1 MNYNLPLFPAISVD
15 IIGSL
20 LMLIFAILST
30 RYARLLS
37 KMQPDNFLW
46 GYLFY
51 VTFAIS
57 AFAISRAVGH
67 LVKQF
72 LLLFEKDT
80 IWSVIAPYSGGFNT
94 LFMISVSAIMIFYH
108 KGVQA
113 FEVLEK
119 ESDKLKDANQQLEN
133 AAHQLR
139 DLNQNLEIK
148 VEERTAALSRSEG
161 KFRHLFYASK
171 DMVFFCDA
179 ESRILEM
186 NDSGMEMLGYSQNE
200 IKGMLLARL
209 FSNPDE
215 ISSYTK
221 TLAEN
226 GFVKD
231 LNLNFLKKDGN
242 PIPLLLSTATV
253 LGEGGKIAGSE
264 TIAKD
269 LTSTKNVMEQLAT
282 SEKLA
287 SIGQIAAGVAH
298 EINTPLGIILGY
310 SQLLLEELEEGTEH
324 HDSLRVIERQTKA
337 SRKIV
342 ADLLKFSRQ
351 TGSWHDEINFN
362 TIILDVIALTDHS
375 LKLSN
380 ITVQVNLDPDLPAF
394 IGDQEKLR
402 QVIVNLINN
411 AQHAMAGARVG
422 GTLCITTR
430 QREQETIEVEIRD
443 TGYGILAQHANKIF
457 DPFFTTKPVG
467 EGTGLGLSI
476 SYGIIRD
483 HGGRIE
489 MESPVKDSEMGTTP
503 GTTFRII
510 LPNGKVSLASAT

>member
-1 MNYNLPLFPAISVD
+1 
-15 IIGSL
+15 
-20 LMLIFAILST
+20 
-30 RYARLLS
+30 
-37 KMQPDNFLW
+37 
-46 GYLFY
+46 
-51 VTFAIS
+51 
-57 AFAISRAVGH
+57 
-67 LVKQF
+67 
-72 LLLFEKDT
+72 
-80 IWSVIAPYSGGFNT
+80 
-94 LFMISVSAIMIFYH
+94 
-108 KGVQA
+108 
-113 FEVLEK
+113 
-119 ESDKLKDANQQLEN
+119 
-133 AAHQLR
+133 
-139 DLNQNLEIK
+139 
-148 VEERTAALSRSEG
+148 
-161 KFRHLFYASK
+161 
-171 DMVFFCDA
+171 MVFFCDA

-200 IKGMLLARL
+200 IRGMLLARL

-215 ISSYTK
+215 IRSYTK

-231 LNLNFLKKDGN
+231 LNLNFLKKDGSA
-242 PIPLLLSTATV
+242 IPLLLSTATV

-351 TGSWHDEINFN
+351 TGSWHDEINLN

-380 ITVQVNLDPDLPAF
+380 ITVQVNLDPELPAF

-411 AQHAMAGARVG
+411 AQHAMAGAGVG

-510 LPNGKVSLASAT
+510 LPNGKVNLASAT